1 MAKHQFIYKNPEV
14 DLKLKFRRV
23 FEASLV
29 VTLLIIIL
37 FLYSFKKFE
46 AGYVLEKTVD
56 VKIETVEIPQTEQF
70 NRPPPPARP
79 SIPIASEDEDI
90 PDELTIDETEIDF
103 TQPINEAPPPPPK
116 EEEPI
121 VEFYA
126 LSDKPEVITRI
137 EPEYPDLAR
146 KAGIEGM
153 VVVKVLIDTKGDVEK
168 VEIVK
173 SHPMLDD
180 AAMNAAKQF
189 KVNITDSQLINLT
202 NRWAF
207 FDKSYSIGQIKK
219 DFKDNQKFVDWVI
232 NTDKLDHNKMFKQN
246 IKPFEILFF
255 LATGLI
261 SSKVF
266 FTTFFNDNVFSLSM
280 ICPLSNLATS
290 SQSLIKF
297 MRLSRRLWAF

>member
-1 MAKHQFIYKNPEV
+1 MAKRQFIYKNPEV

-46 AGYVLEKTVD
+46 SGYVLEKAVD
-56 VKIETVEIPQTEQF
+56 VKIETIEIPLTEQI

-90 PDELTIDETEIDF
+90 PEELTIDETEIDF
-103 TQPINEAPPPPPK
+103 SKPLDDTPPPPP
-116 EEEPI
+116 EEDEPI

-126 LSDKPEVITRI
+126 LSDKPVVINRV
-137 EPEYPDLAR
+137 EPAYPDLAR

-153 VVVKVLIDTKGDVEK
+153 VVVKVLISTKGDVEK

-180 AAMNAAKQF
+180 AALNAARQF
-189 KVNITDSQLINLT
+189 KFKPGKQRDRFVKVWMTIPFTFRL
-202 NRWAF
+202 
-207 FDKSYSIGQIKK
+207 KK
-219 DFKDNQKFVDWVI
+219 
-232 NTDKLDHNKMFKQN
+232 
-246 IKPFEILFF
+246 
-255 LATGLI
+255 
-261 SSKVF
+261 
-266 FTTFFNDNVFSLSM
+266 
-280 ICPLSNLATS
+280 
-290 SQSLIKF
+290 
-297 MRLSRRLWAF
+297 

>member
-1 MAKHQFIYKNPEV
+1 MAKRQFIYKNPEV

-29 VTLLIIIL
+29 VTLIVLIL

-56 VKIETVEIPQTEQF
+56 VKIETVEIPQTEQI

-103 TQPINEAPPPPPK
+103 TQPIDDAPPPPPE

-126 LSDKPEVITRI
+126 LSDKPEVINRV
-137 EPEYPDLAR
+137 EPAYPDLAR

-153 VVVKVLIDTKGDVEK
+153 VVVKVLIGTKGDVEK
-168 VEIVK
+168 VEVVK

-180 AAMNAAKQF
+180 AAMDAAKQF
-189 KVNITDSQLINLT
+189 KFKPGKQRDRFVKVWMTIPFTFRL
-202 NRWAF
+202 
-207 FDKSYSIGQIKK
+207 KK
-219 DFKDNQKFVDWVI
+219 
-232 NTDKLDHNKMFKQN
+232 
-246 IKPFEILFF
+246 
-255 LATGLI
+255 
-261 SSKVF
+261 
-266 FTTFFNDNVFSLSM
+266 
-280 ICPLSNLATS
+280 
-290 SQSLIKF
+290 
-297 MRLSRRLWAF
+297 